1 MKKELT
7 AEDEAL
13 IKKVGFICG
22 CDCCT
27 DCCPMNR
34 HADGTGLKEF
44 KESAKPVYTPGM
56 DLSDRSYGWKPANV
70 ERNYKIITED

>member
-1 MKKELT
+1 
-7 AEDEAL
+7 
-13 IKKVGFICG
+13 
-22 CDCCT
+22 
-27 DCCPMNR
+27 MNR